1 MTLETPVAAEPAP
14 SSYRRILTATSLL
27 GGATAINLLISMAR
41 SKVVAIVLGPV
52 GMGLMGVYLS
62 IMGLALSLAS
72 CGLNYS
78 GVRELAAAVGSG
90 DVEMARRTLLSFRQL
105 SWFLALSGTFV
116 LAALAWPISL
126 ASFGDVGKAPA
137 IVALSLTVAAGLGTS
152 YFTTKIQ
159 AAGEVGR
166 VAAMNVA
173 SALIG
178 AAAAILC
185 LVVWREAGVVPA
197 LLAGAGVQYAVS
209 WWYARRLSLPE
220 PVAETRGSSEIRGRL
235 LQLGGLVMI
244 IGLMASAVM
253 FAVRSVVMQQLGP
266 EAVGYFQSAFGLS
279 GMYAGYI
286 LGAMGTDFLP
296 RLSAVSS
303 DHDTVNQLVNEQ
315 TEVALLLGLPG
326 VLGTILFAP
335 LIIPFFYSAEFAA
348 AVPVLQLMSVGV
360 FGRLVSWPMSF
371 VVIAKNEMRLSL
383 IAESLSNAVHLAVVV
398 VSLRWIG
405 VAGTGWASILSY
417 VVFTVALYVSLSKLT
432 QFKWTPGVRRVLVG
446 GLLVITATIGSEWT
460 LVGPWK
466 WGVSISIW
474 CVTSLLC
481 LRSLIV
487 AARVTQPGIVRR
499 LKSWFG
505 KGPADA
511 SS

>member
-1 MTLETPVAAEPAP
+1 
-14 SSYRRILTATSLL
+14 
-27 GGATAINLLISMAR
+27 
-41 SKVVAIVLGPV
+41 
-52 GMGLMGVYLS
+52 
-62 IMGLALSLAS
+62 
-72 CGLNYS
+72 
-78 GVRELAAAVGSG
+78 
-90 DVEMARRTLLSFRQL
+90 
-105 SWFLALSGTFV
+105 
-116 LAALAWPISL
+116 
-126 ASFGDVGKAPA
+126 
-137 IVALSLTVAAGLGTS
+137 
-152 YFTTKIQ
+152 
-159 AAGEVGR
+159 
-166 VAAMNVA
+166 
-173 SALIG
+173 
-178 AAAAILC
+178 
-185 LVVWREAGVVPA
+185 
-197 LLAGAGVQYAVS
+197 
-209 WWYARRLSLPE
+209 
-220 PVAETRGSSEIRGRL
+220 
-235 LQLGGLVMI
+235 MI

-398 VSLRWIG
+398 VSLRWLG

-446 GLLVITATIGSEWT
+446 GLLVITATIASEWT
-460 LVGPWK
+460 LAGPWK